1 MNRLL
6 LILLLISQLVQAQN
20 PEQVRL
26 ETINPAAVKPNS
38 GELKTNK
45 SFGGNQLNINGT
57 DYSNGLGVQ
66 ANSEISYEL
75 DQNFQKFT
83 ATIGL
88 DDEIKI
94 YNEKTGLS
102 FQVFGDGKELFD
114 SGKITNGSQVV
125 NIDLNIQGVDI
136 LKLVVQHS
144 GDKMRHGHADWAN
157 PVLTR
162 ATEKKESVVASTKY
176 EVKTKTIELG
186 LSDDGQITG
195 VKLGKSKLF
204 YALKGH
210 TELALCKRIA
220 DVSAKKLDNGG
231 VEFSYSLEKELA
243 NEKCKVTERYYPTA
257 SSIRWELEIE
267 GSSAPWT
274 SPVNSSF
281 YWPKTEATKVWLPWG
296 NPDGKAIKAEWD
308 REFEWQDPLVSV
320 PFYNQTFNFGM
331 PDYPEGNR
339 GYVGY
344 DGNTMSIPMITV
356 SDPEKDIALSVICS
370 PKDRILFENLDM
382 TSFGDF
388 KFSRQYNRI
397 SSDKI
402 VKFSADLVSHP
413 ADWRGG
419 LQWMVNNYPEYFNP
433 ALPLADEIAG
443 CGSYS
448 SYEGPLDAKRFQ
460 KMAYR
465 LNWKASFDFPYM
477 GLFIPPVKSDTE
489 KWTKFNAGSDGSW
502 NGKTDQTSVDQL
514 NKYSEQ
520 MRSMGF
526 YVLDYF
532 NMTEI
537 GYELRGI
544 NAPDVKDLPK
554 DELWRNPKAFI
565 QENLSDA
572 LLMTN
577 WKGYSFLGGNPLF
590 TWGDAVIVDP
600 GTPNYQKFLIGQAD
614 QLIRHM
620 KFSSGICIDR
630 TDHTRAFNTRSDDG
644 YTFWHNQPARS
655 LINSWKETLGK
666 VSEKFHQ
673 AGKVVFV
680 NDHNHRIDM
689 MKDIDGFYDEAGHLG
704 TSLNNTAFLAI
715 RKPFVAW
722 TASTKTL
729 GANPDNYFQALLYM
743 GVFPT
748 APVTGNDHTIVP
760 DSITDK
766 YYLQYGPLL
775 DLMRGKKWVLEPH
788 IVQVA
793 NNAAKVNLFKVPEG
807 FVIPVV
813 FATTGDLVKVKILR
827 SGEIGNLVSASML
840 SPDSEK
846 EVSLKIKSAKGYYEL
861 NVPAG
866 KRGAMVKLKVSK

>member
-6 LILLLISQLVQAQN
+6 LILLFISQLVLAQN

-26 ETINPAAVKPNS
+26 ETLNPAAVKPNS

-57 DYSNGLGVQ
+57 GYANGLGVQ
-66 ANSEISYEL
+66 ANSEITYEL

-88 DDEIKI
+88 DNELKI
-94 YNEKTGLS
+94 YNEKTGLC
-102 FQVFGDGKELFD
+102 FQVFGDGKKLFD
-114 SGKITNGSQVV
+114 SGKLTNESQAM
-125 NIDLNIQGVDI
+125 NIDLNIQGIDI

-144 GDKMRHGHADWAN
+144 GEKMRHGHADWVN
-157 PVLTR
+157 PMLIR
-162 ATEKKESVVASTKY
+162 ATEKQVPPALPAKY
-176 EVKTKTIELG
+176 EVKSKSIELS

-195 VKLGKSKLF
+195 VKLGKNKLF

-210 TELALCKRIA
+210 TELALCKRTT

-231 VEFSYSLEKELA
+231 IEFSYSLEKELA
-243 NEKCKVTERYYPTA
+243 NEKCNVTERYYPTEN
-257 SSIRWELEIE
+257 SIRWELEIK
-267 GSSAPWT
+267 GNSTPWT
-274 SPVNSSF
+274 SPINSAF
-281 YWPKTEATKVWLPWG
+281 YWPKTKTTQIWLPWG

-339 GYVGY
+339 GYVAY

-356 SDPEKDIALSVICS
+356 SDPGKDIALSVICS

-382 TSFGDF
+382 TNFGDF

-397 SSDKI
+397 SSDRI
-402 VKFSADLVSHP
+402 VQFSADLVAHS

-419 LQWMVNNYPEYFNP
+419 LQWITNTYPEYFNP

-448 SYEGPLDAKRFQ
+448 SYEGPLEAARFQ
-460 KMAYR
+460 KMGYR

-477 GLFIPPVKSDTE
+477 GLFIPPVKSSSE
-489 KWTKFNAGSDGSW
+489 KWTKFNACSDGKW
-502 NGKTDQTSVDQL
+502 NGKSEQTSVDQL
-514 NKYSEQ
+514 NKYGEQ

-544 NAPDVKDLPK
+544 DAPDPK
-554 DELWRNPKAFI
+554 TLGNDELWKNPKAFI
-565 QENLSDA
+565 QKNLSEA
-572 LLMTN
+572 VLMTN
-577 WKGYSFLGGNPLF
+577 WKGYPFLGGNPLF
-590 TWGDAVIVDP
+590 TWGDAVITDP
-600 GTPNYQKFLIGQAD
+600 GDPAYQKFLITQAD

-644 YTFWHNQPARS
+644 ITWWHEKPARA
-655 LINSWKETLGK
+655 LVNSWKETLEK

-673 AGKVVFV
+673 AGRVVYV

-704 TSLNNTAFLAI
+704 TSLNNTAFLAL
-715 RKPFVAW
+715 RKPIVTW

-729 GANPDNYFQALLYM
+729 GNNPDNYFQTLLYM

-760 DSITDK
+760 DPTTDS

-775 DLMRGKKWVLEPH
+775 NLLRGKKWVLEPH
-788 IVQVA
+788 VLQVE
-793 NNAAKVNLFKVPEG
+793 NNAAKANLFKVPEG
-807 FVIPVV
+807 LVMPVV
-813 FATTGDLVKVKILR
+813 FATTENPVKIKIAR
-827 SGEIGNLVSASML
+827 SAEIGNLVSATVL

-846 EVSLKIKSAKGYYEL
+846 ETPIKIVAAKGYYEL

-866 KRGAMVKLKVSK
+866 KRGVMVKIRQKK

>member
-6 LILLLISQLVQAQN
+6 LILLLISQLVLAQN

-26 ETINPAAVKPNS
+26 ETLNPAAVKPNS

-57 DYSNGLGVQ
+57 GYSYGLGVQ
-66 ANSEISYEL
+66 ANSEITYEL
-75 DQNFQKFT
+75 DQNFQKFS

-88 DDEIKI
+88 DNELKI
-94 YNEKTGLS
+94 YNEKTGLC
-102 FQVFGDGKELFD
+102 FQVFGDGKKLFD
-114 SGKITNGSQVV
+114 SGKLTNESQAV
-125 NIDLNIQGVDI
+125 NIELNIQGIDI

-144 GDKMRHGHADWAN
+144 GEKMRHGHADWVN
-157 PVLTR
+157 PMLTR
-162 ATEKKESVVASTKY
+162 ATEKQVPPALPAKY
-176 EVKTKTIELG
+176 EVKSKTIELS

-195 VKLGKSKLF
+195 VKLGKNKLF

-210 TELALCKRIA
+210 TELALCKRTT

-231 VEFSYSLEKELA
+231 IEFSYSLEKELA
-243 NEKCKVTERYYPTA
+243 NEKCNVTERYYPTA
-257 SSIRWELEIE
+257 NSIRWELEIE
-267 GSSAPWT
+267 GRSSPWT
-274 SPVNSSF
+274 SPINSAF
-281 YWPKTEATKVWLPWG
+281 YWPKTETTKIWLPWG

-339 GYVGY
+339 GYVAY

-356 SDPEKDIALSVICS
+356 SDPGKDIALSVICS

-382 TSFGDF
+382 TNFGDF

-397 SSDKI
+397 SSDRI
-402 VKFSADLVSHP
+402 VKFSADLVAHP

-419 LQWMVNNYPEYFNP
+419 LQWITNAYPEYFNP

-448 SYEGPLDAKRFQ
+448 SYEGPLEAARFQ
-460 KMAYR
+460 KMGYR

-477 GLFIPPVKSDTE
+477 GLFIPPVKSDSE
-489 KWTKFNAGSDGSW
+489 KWTKFNAGSDGNW
-502 NGKTDQTSVDQL
+502 NGKSEQTSVDQL
-514 NKYSEQ
+514 NKYGEQ

-544 NAPDVKDLPK
+544 DAPDAKNLSK

-577 WKGYSFLGGNPLF
+577 WKGYPFLGGNPLF

-600 GTPNYQKFLIGQAD
+600 GTPGYQKFLIGQAD

-644 YTFWHNQPARS
+644 YTFWHDQPARS
-655 LINSWKETLGK
+655 LVNSWKETLEK

-673 AGKVVFV
+673 AERVVYV

-722 TASTKTL
+722 TASSKTL
-729 GANPDNYFQALLYM
+729 GANPDNYFQTLLYM

-760 DSITDK
+760 DPTTDS

-775 DLMRGKKWVLEPH
+775 NLLRGKKWVLESH
-788 IVQVA
+788 VLQVE
-793 NNAAKVNLFKVPEG
+793 NNAAKANLFKVPEG
-807 FVIPVV
+807 LVMPVV
-813 FATTGDLVKVKILR
+813 FATTENPVKVKIAR
-827 SGEIGNLVSASML
+827 SAEIGNLVSASVL

-846 EVSLKIKSAKGYYEL
+846 ETPIKIISGKGYYEL

-866 KRGAMVKLKVSK
+866 KRGVMVKIKTKE

>member
-1 MNRLL
+1 MKRLL
-6 LILLLISQLVQAQN
+6 LIFLLISQLVQAQN
-20 PEQVRL
+20 SEQVRL

-57 DYSNGLGVQ
+57 GYSNGLGVQ
-66 ANSEISYEL
+66 ANSEIIYEL
-75 DQNFQKFT
+75 DQNFQKFS

-88 DDEIKI
+88 DNEIKI
-94 YNEKTGLS
+94 YNEKTGLC
-102 FQVFGDGKELFD
+102 FQVLGDGKKLFD
-114 SGKITNGSQVV
+114 SGKLTNESQAL

-136 LKLVVQHS
+136 LKLVVLHS
-144 GDKMRHGHADWAN
+144 GEKMRHGHADWVN
-157 PVLTR
+157 PTLTR
-162 ATEKKESVVASTKY
+162 ATEKKEPVALSTKY
-176 EVKTKTIELG
+176 EVKAKSIELC

-210 TELALCKRIA
+210 TELALCKKIS
-220 DVSAKKLDNGG
+220 DISAKKLDKGG
-231 VEFSYSLEKELA
+231 IEFSYSLEKELG

-257 SSIRWELEIE
+257 NSIRWEIEIE

-274 SPVNSSF
+274 SPINSSF
-281 YWPKTEATKVWLPWG
+281 YWPKTETTKVWLPWG

-356 SDPEKDIALSVICS
+356 SDPGKDIALSVICS
-370 PKDRILFENLDM
+370 PKDLILFENLDM

-397 SSDKI
+397 SKDKI
-402 VKFSADLVSHP
+402 VKFSADLVAHP

-419 LQWMVNNYPEYFNP
+419 LQWMTNTYPEYFNP

-448 SYEGPLDAKRFQ
+448 SYEGSLDAKRFQ

-502 NGKTDQTSVDQL
+502 NGKTDQTSIKQL
-514 NKYSEQ
+514 CDYGAQ

-544 NAPDVKDLPK
+544 NAPDVKDLSK
-554 DELWRNPKAFI
+554 DELWRNPKVFI

-577 WKGYSFLGGNPLF
+577 WKGYPFLGGNPLF

-600 GTPNYQKFLIGQAD
+600 GIPSYQKFLLEQTD
-614 QLIRHM
+614 RLIEKM
-620 KFSSGICIDR
+620 TYSSGICIDR

-644 YTFWHNQPARS
+644 YTFWHDQPARS

-673 AGKVVFV
+673 AGKVVYV

-729 GANPDNYFQALLYM
+729 GANPDNYFQTLLYM

-760 DSITDK
+760 DSITDS

-788 IVQVA
+788 VVQVA
-793 NNAAKVNLFKVPEG
+793 NNAAKANLFKVHDG
-807 FVIPVV
+807 FVMPVV
-813 FATTGDLVKVKILR
+813 FATTEDPVKVKIAR
-827 SGEIGNLVSASML
+827 SAEIGDLVSASVL

-846 EVSLKIKSAKGYYEL
+846 ETPIKITSGKGYYEL

-866 KRGAMVKLKVSK
+866 KRGVMVRIRQK

>member
-6 LILLLISQLVQAQN
+6 LIFFLISQLVRAQN

-26 ETINPAAVKPNS
+26 ETINPVAVKPNS

-45 SFGGNQLNINGT
+45 SFGENQLNINGT
-57 DYSNGLGVQ
+57 GYSNGLGVK
-66 ANSEISYEL
+66 ANSEIVYEL
-75 DQNFQKFT
+75 DQNFQKFS

-88 DDEIKI
+88 DHEIKI
-94 YNEKTGLS
+94 YNEKTGLC
-102 FQVFGDGKELFD
+102 FQVFGDGKKLFE
-114 SGKITNGSQVV
+114 SEKLTSESQAVD
-125 NIDLNIQGVDI
+125 IDLNIQGIDI

-144 GDKMRHGHADWAN
+144 GEKMRHGHADWVNPILIRAN
-157 PVLTR
+157 
-162 ATEKKESVVASTKY
+162 EKQEPSVRSAKY
-176 EVKTKTIELG
+176 EVKAKSIELC

-195 VKLGKSKLF
+195 VKLGKSKQF

-210 TELALCKRIA
+210 TELSLCKKTTA
-220 DVSAKKLDNGG
+220 VSAKKLDNGG
-231 VEFSYSLEKELA
+231 VEFSYSLEKEWA
-243 NEKCKVTERYYPTA
+243 NEKCNVTERYYPA
-257 SSIRWELEIE
+257 SNSIHWELEIE
-267 GSSAPWT
+267 GTGASWT

-281 YWPKTEATKVWLPWG
+281 YWPETETTRIWLPWG
-296 NPDGKAIKAEWD
+296 NPDGKAIKAERD
-308 REFEWQDPLVSV
+308 SEFEWQDPLVFV
-320 PFYNQTFNFGM
+320 PFYNQTFNYGM

-339 GYVGY
+339 GYVAY
-344 DGNTMSIPMITV
+344 DGNTISIPMITV
-356 SDPEKDIALSVICS
+356 CDPKKDVALSVICS
-370 PKDRILFENLDM
+370 PNDRILFESLDM

-388 KFSRQYNRI
+388 KFSRWYNRI
-397 SSDKI
+397 GSDRI
-402 VKFSADLVSHP
+402 VKFSADLVAHA

-419 LQWMVNNYPEYFNP
+419 LQWMTHTYPEYFNS

-443 CGSYS
+443 CGAYS
-448 SYEGPLDAKRFQ
+448 SFEGPLDAKRFQ

-489 KWTKFNAGSDGSW
+489 KWTKFNADSDGSW

-514 NKYSEQ
+514 NKYGEQ

-544 NAPDVKDLPK
+544 DAPDAKNLSK

-577 WKGYSFLGGNPLF
+577 WKGYPFLGGNPLF

-600 GTPNYQKFLIGQAD
+600 GVSSYQKFLIEQAD
-614 QLIRHM
+614 RLILHM

-630 TDHTRAFNTRSDDG
+630 TDHTRAFNIRGDDG
-644 YTFWHNQPARS
+644 YTFWHDQPARS

-666 VSEKFHQ
+666 VSEKFHH
-673 AGKVVFV
+673 AGRVVYV

-689 MKDIDGFYDEAGHLG
+689 MKDADGFYDEAGHLG
-704 TSLNNTAFLAI
+704 TSMNNTAFLAI

-722 TASTKTL
+722 TASSKTL
-729 GANPDNYFQALLYM
+729 GTNPDNYFQTLLYM

-748 APVTGNDHTIVP
+748 APVPGNDHTIVP
-760 DSITDK
+760 DPITDR

-788 IVQVA
+788 VVQVA

-807 FVIPVV
+807 FVMPVV
-813 FATTGDLVKVKILR
+813 FAATEDPVTVKIHR
-827 SGEIGNLVSASML
+827 SDEIGNLVSAFAL

-846 EVSLKIKSAKGYYEL
+846 KTPLKIALRKGYYEL

-866 KRGAMVKLKVSK
+866 KRGVMVTLKADQ

>member
-6 LILLLISQLVQAQN
+6 LILLFISQLVQAQSQ
-20 PEQVRL
+20 EQVRL
-26 ETINPAAVKPNS
+26 ETINPAAVKPHS
-38 GELKTNK
+38 GELKINK
-45 SFGGNQLNINGT
+45 SYGGNSLAINET
-57 DYSNGLGVQ
+57 NYSNGFGVQ
-66 ANSEISYEL
+66 ANSEITYEL

-88 DDEIKI
+88 DNEIKI
-94 YNEKTGLS
+94 YKEKTGLC
-102 FQVFGDGKELFD
+102 FQVFGDGEKLFE
-114 SGKITNGSQVV
+114 SEKMTNESQAV
-125 NIDLNIQGVDI
+125 NIDLDIQGVDI
-136 LKLVVQHS
+136 LKLVVQYS
-144 GDKMRHGHADWAN
+144 GEKMRHGHADWVN
-157 PVLTR
+157 PILIR
-162 ATEKKESVVASTKY
+162 ATDKKEPATQSTKY
-176 EVKTKTIELG
+176 EVKAKSIEIG
-186 LSDDGQITG
+186 LSGDGQITG
-195 VKLGKSKLF
+195 VKLGKDKLF
-204 YALKGH
+204 YALKGQ
-210 TELALCKRIA
+210 TELALCKRST

-257 SSIRWELEIE
+257 KSIRWELEIE
-267 GSSAPWT
+267 GVGAPWT
-274 SPVNSSF
+274 SPINSSF
-281 YWPKTEATKVWLPWG
+281 YWPKTETTNVWLPWG
-296 NPDGKAIKAEWD
+296 NPDGKALKSEWD
-308 REFEWQDPLVSV
+308 QEFTWQDPLVAV
-320 PFYNQTFNFGM
+320 PFFNQTFNFGM

-339 GYVGY
+339 GYTAF

-356 SDPEKDIALSVICS
+356 SDQEKDIALSVICS
-370 PKDRILFENLDM
+370 PDDRILFENIDL

-397 SSDKI
+397 SSNRI
-402 VKFSADLVSHP
+402 VKFSADFVAHP

-448 SYEGPLDAKRFQ
+448 SYEGPLDTARFQ

-477 GLFIPPVKSDTE
+477 GMFIPPVKSDTE
-489 KWTKFNAGSDGSW
+489 RWTKFNAGSDGSW
-502 NGKTDQTSVDQL
+502 NGKTDQTSVKQL
-514 NKYSEQ
+514 RDYGAQ

-526 YVLDYF
+526 FVLDYF

-537 GYELRGI
+537 GYELRGAT
-544 NAPDVKDLPK
+544 APDEKSLPK
-554 DELWRNPKAFI
+554 EELWRNPKAFI
-565 QENLSDA
+565 QNNLGDA

-600 GTPNYQKFLIGQAD
+600 GIHDYQKFLLEQAD
-614 QLIRHM
+614 RLIEKM
-620 KFSSGICIDR
+620 TYSSGICIDR
-630 TDHTRAFNTRSDDG
+630 TDHTRAFNIRSDDG
-644 YTFWHNQPARS
+644 FTFWHGQPARS
-655 LINSWKETLGK
+655 LVNSWKETLAK
-666 VSEKFHQ
+666 VSGKFHQ
-673 AGKVVFV
+673 AGKVVYV

-689 MKDIDGFYDEAGHLG
+689 MKDADGFYDEAGHLG

-729 GANPDNYFQALLYM
+729 GANPDNYFQTLLYM

-760 DSITDK
+760 DSITDQ

-775 DLMRGKKWVLEPH
+775 ELMRGKKWVLEPH
-788 IVQVA
+788 VAQVE
-793 NNAAKVNLFKVPEG
+793 NNAAKVNLFKVPGG
-807 FVIPVV
+807 FVMPVV
-813 FATTGDLVKVKILR
+813 FANTENPVKVKIAR
-827 SGEIGNLVSASML
+827 STEIGELVSASVL
-840 SPDSEK
+840 SPDLEK
-846 EVSLKIKSAKGYYEL
+846 ETPVKIISGKGYYEL

-866 KRGAMVKLKVSK
+866 KRGVMVKIRQK